1 MNKKQARLRKHLKI
15 LVAAHDFA
23 IAILRT
29 WLQMGHMHIDFISR
43 SDEEDD
49 NDEPFDPTSI
59 DLDDSF
65 NDTAA
70 DDQSAAPDGG
80 DAVPTSDTEP
90 ESDPELEADL
100 EALLG

>member
-1 MNKKQARLRKHLKI
+1 MAGDESE
-15 LVAAHDFA
+15 DFDFDFEV
-23 IAILRT
+23 AILRT
-29 WLQMGHMHIDFISR
+29 WLQMGHMHIDFIGH

-49 NDEPFDPTSI
+49 NDEPVDPTSI

-65 NDTAA
+65 TDTAA
-70 DDQSAAPDGG
+70 DDQSMAPDGG

-100 EALLG
+100 EALLV